1 MTVRELIE
9 KLQEFDE
16 WNEVDLRLENV
27 CVLDVLAEV
36 DKNGCTFFINDS
48 ELEVNKVAPGTI
60 VITAEGI

>member
-9 KLQEFDE
+9 KLQEYDE
-16 WNEVDLRLENV
+16 WNKVDLRLENV

-48 ELEVNKVAPGTI
+48 ELEVDKAAPGTI

>member
-27 CVLDVLAEV
+27 CVLDVLTEV

-48 ELEVNKVAPGTI
+48 ELEVDKVAPGAI

>member
-16 WNEVDLRLENV
+16 WNEVGLRLENV
-27 CVLDVLAEV
+27 CVLDVLAEA

-48 ELEVNKVAPGTI
+48 EIEVDKVAPGVI

>member
-16 WNEVDLRLENV
+16 WNEVGLRLENV
-27 CVLDVLAEV
+27 CVWDVLPEV

-48 ELEVNKVAPGTI
+48 ELEVDKVAPGVI

>member
-9 KLQEFDE
+9 KLQDFEE
-16 WNEVDLRLENV
+16 WNDVVLRLENV
-27 CVLDVLAEV
+27 CVLDVLAEA

-48 ELEVNKVAPGTI
+48 ELEVKKLAPGTI

>member
-16 WNEVDLRLENV
+16 WNEVGLRLENV
-27 CVLDVLAEV
+27 CVWDVLPET

-48 ELEVNKVAPGTI
+48 ELEVDKVALGTI

>member
-16 WNEVDLRLENV
+16 WNEVDLCLTDV
-27 CVLDVLAEV
+27 CVLDVLTET

-48 ELEVNKVAPGTI
+48 EIEVDKVALGTI